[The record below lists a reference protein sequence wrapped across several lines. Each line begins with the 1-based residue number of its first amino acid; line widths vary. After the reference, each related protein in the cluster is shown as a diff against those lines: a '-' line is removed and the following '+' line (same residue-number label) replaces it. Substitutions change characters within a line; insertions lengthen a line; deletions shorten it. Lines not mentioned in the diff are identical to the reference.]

1 MKAIISL
8 RRPIIITFVL
18 DKFGDWKL
26 DFVIYTRLSLISILW
41 LSVAPIYERIKSEI
55 PATIKSLMQIK

>member
-55 PATIKSLMQIK
+55 PAAIKSLMQIK

>member
-55 PATIKSLMQIK
+55 PAAIKSLIQIK

>member
-41 LSVAPIYERIKSEI
+41 LSVTPIYERIKSEI